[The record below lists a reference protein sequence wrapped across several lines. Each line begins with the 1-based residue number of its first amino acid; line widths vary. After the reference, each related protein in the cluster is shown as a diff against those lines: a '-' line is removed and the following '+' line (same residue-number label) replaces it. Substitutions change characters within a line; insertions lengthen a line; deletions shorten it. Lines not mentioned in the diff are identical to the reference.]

1 MLLEWSKSGPTSI
14 YFLLTRA
21 RMAIDV
27 QDHETALQNLNAL
40 TDHAPKFV
48 EGWNL
53 SAVTLYHLGKLG
65 PALGALV
72 RVVVLEPRHFKAL
85 EGLLF
90 ILENADLFLEAFE
103 VFQMLKAIHPHAE
116 ILSMV
121 RKRLNAKTQG

>member
-1 MLLEWSKSGPTSI
+1 
-14 YFLLTRA
+14 
-21 RMAIDV
+21 MAIDL
-27 QDHETALQNLNAL
+27 QDHETSLQNLNAL
-40 TDHAPKFV
+40 TDQAPKFA

-121 RKRLNAKTQG
+121 RKRLNVKTQGQAL